1 VALCSSC
8 GNDIFG
14 GKVCYKCGTRVGG
27 FVGASPQGDVANQQ
41 QMQPQT
47 QFQSPPQYQPPQ
59 QYQAPAQQQYQSA
72 SQQMIQSQGMPRSM
86 GFSEAIKHCLS
97 NYANFNGRA
106 KRSEYWYFV
115 LFAAIAY
122 FVAALL
128 SPGLYAI
135 VFFALVI
142 PTFAAAVR
150 RLHDGGRSGW
160 NLLWSIIPFVGSL
173 VIFVW
178 LVSEGNSGANKYN

>member
-1 VALCSSC
+1 MALCSSC

-27 FVGASPQGDVANQQ
+27 FVGSNSQGDGTNQQ
-41 QMQPQT
+41 QQVQPQT
-47 QFQSPPQYQPPQ
+47 QFQPQ
-59 QYQAPAQQQYQSA
+59 QQFQAPLPQQSQFVQQPVYQA
-72 SQQMIQSQGMPRSM
+72 QGVPRSM
-86 GFSEAIKHCLS
+86 GFSEAIKYCLS

-106 KRSEYWYFV
+106 KRSEYWYFM
-115 LFAAIAY
+115 LFGFLVYFITAI
-122 FVAALL
+122 L

-135 VFFALVI
+135 AVFALLI

-160 NLLWSIIPFVGSL
+160 NMLWTLVPFGGL
-173 VIFVW
+173 VVLVW
-178 LVSEGNSGANKYN
+178 LASEGQPGSNKYS

>member
-1 VALCSSC
+1 MALCSSC

-14 GKVCYKCGTRVGG
+14 GKVCYKCGARVGG
-27 FVGASPQGDVANQQ
+27 FVGASPQGDVANHQ

-59 QYQAPAQQQYQSA
+59 QYQAPAQQQYQAA

-86 GFSEAIKHCLS
+86 GFSEAIKHCLY

-115 LFAAIAY
+115 LFAAITY
-122 FVAALL
+122 FILALL
-128 SPGLYAI
+128 SPGLYVIA
-135 VFFALVI
+135 VFALLI

-160 NLLWSIIPFVGSL
+160 NLLWSIVPFGSL
-173 VIFVW
+173 VILVW
-178 LVSEGNSGANKYN
+178 LASEGNSGANKYN

>member
-27 FVGASPQGDVANQQ
+27 FVGTSPQGDGANQQ

-47 QFQSPPQYQPPQ
+47 QFQTQPQFQAPVQQ
-59 QYQAPAQQQYQSA
+59 QYQAA
-72 SQQMIQSQGMPRSM
+72 SQQIFQGQGMPRSM
-86 GFSEAIKHCLS
+86 GFSEAIKYCFS
-97 NYANFNGRA
+97 NYANFKGRA

-128 SPGLYAI
+128 SPDLYAL
-135 VFFALVI
+135 VFLALLI

-160 NLLWSIIPFVGSL
+160 NILWTLVPFGGL
-173 VIFVW
+173 VVLVW
-178 LVSEGNSGANKYN
+178 LASEGNSGTNKYN

>member
-1 VALCSSC
+1 MALCSSC

-47 QFQSPPQYQPPQ
+47 QFQAQPQFQAPVQQ
-59 QYQAPAQQQYQSA
+59 QYQAA
-72 SQQMIQSQGMPRSM
+72 SQQMVQGQGMPRSM
-86 GFSEAIKHCLS
+86 GFSEAIKYCLS

-106 KRSEYWYFV
+106 KRSEYWYFA
-115 LFAAIAY
+115 LFTAMTY
-122 FVAALL
+122 FALALL
-128 SPGLYAI
+128 SPGLYVI
-135 VFFALVI
+135 ALLALII
-142 PTFAAAVR
+142 PTTAAAVR

-160 NLLWSIIPFVGSL
+160 SLLWSLIPFGSL
-173 VIFVW
+173 VILVW
-178 LVSEGNSGANKYN
+178 LASEGNSGTNKYN